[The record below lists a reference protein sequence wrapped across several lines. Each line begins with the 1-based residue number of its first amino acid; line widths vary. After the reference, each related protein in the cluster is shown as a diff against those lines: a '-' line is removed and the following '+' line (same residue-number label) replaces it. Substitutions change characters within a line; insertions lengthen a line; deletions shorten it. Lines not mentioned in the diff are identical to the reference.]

1 MKKLISII
9 TLLCLV
15 VTLFS
20 GCQKAETDTI
30 KIGSIHPLSG
40 SMAEAGSSLVWAQQ
54 IAIDQI
60 NENGGINGKKL
71 ELVTIDSQGASNTS
85 ATAARKLI
93 NQGVVALTGA
103 YTSGSS
109 QVVSQEAERGKVPFV
124 VTVAASSDLLSRGY
138 EYSFRIQPSVT
149 VFSKNFIT
157 YFNEYIKQ
165 NSKDNLKTVALIYE
179 NSNYG
184 AGIAGYIKEH
194 IKETGLEIVGDIP
207 YASTA
212 ATLSSE
218 VSKLEKLKPDIL
230 IPIGYKNDQTILIN
244 EILSRNITFKK
255 VIGVANGAFSD
266 PDFLKTYGNRVNGYI
281 DINYRYNS
289 NTQKTDEVLEK
300 YSEKYGK
307 ELPVASIYGYES
319 IMVIADAI
327 KRCENMSTDEMRK
340 KIAETSITDH
350 ILPQEKIEFDKTG
363 EDKYAA
369 SVMIQIQNGEPV
381 VLYPTEYANESAKLI
396 EKEEK

>member
-1 MKKLISII
+1 MKR
-9 TLLCLV
+9 LLCILTAV
-15 VTLFS
+15 CLMVCLFS
-20 GCQKAETDTI
+20 GCTETETDTI

-40 SMAEAGSSLVWAQQ
+40 SMAEAGTSLVWAQQ
-54 IAIDQI
+54 IAINEI
-60 NENGGINGKKL
+60 NQAGGINGKKL

-149 VFSKNFIT
+149 VFSQNFIT

-165 NSKDNLKTVALIYE
+165 NSKQNLKTVALIYE

-194 IKETGLEIVGDIP
+194 IKETGLIIVGDIP

-218 VSKLEKLKPDIL
+218 VSKIEKLKPDIL
-230 IPIGYKNDQTILIN
+230 IPIGYKNDQTILVN
-244 EILSRNITFKK
+244 EILSRKLTFKK

-266 PDFLKTYGNRVNGYI
+266 PDFLETYGKRVDGYI
-281 DINYRYNS
+281 DINYRYNQNS
-289 NTQKTDEVLEK
+289 PKTTEVLKKYKEK
-300 YSEKYGK
+300 YKK

-327 KRCENMSTDEMRK
+327 KRCDELTVDEMRE
-340 KIAETSITDH
+340 KIAETKIDNH
-350 ILPQEKIEFDKTG
+350 ILPQELIEFDKTG

-369 SVMIQIQNGEPV
+369 SVMIQIVDGEPV
-381 VLYPTEYANESAKLI
+381 VLYPTEYAEQGATL
-396 EKEEK
+396 KEEVK